1 MTCTNAACAIFTV
14 CQNKYRKPCPAR
26 FFKTTIVHNGYAAM
40 ARQEQRMRMSS
51 IDFSGDWG

>member
-1 MTCTNAACAIFTV
+1 MTCTNATCAIYIV
-14 CQNKYRKPCPAR
+14 CQNKDLPCPGNATLNKVIR
-26 FFKTTIVHNGYAAM
+26 NGYAAM